1 MTASLARSPLTSL
14 AVTCDE
20 GRESR
25 SALPSLFGNAIG
37 IDFRWGVRMKR
48 SITQVL
54 LRALVWLVYAAL
66 AVGIIL
72 GVVGLVRLNGPVYFF
87 QAIVDGLK
95 VGFVYALIA
104 LGYTLVYGIVRLINF
119 AHGDVFM
126 VGAFASFYA
135 ITQYDWGFI
144 PAIVLAMVVCTLL
157 NVVIERVAYKPL
169 RNAPRIAALI
179 TAIGVSF
186 FLEYFTALNFVFGA
200 DFLTYKRP
208 FEVVVWKVGGVLITN
223 ITVIII
229 GLTLFLLL
237 ALQYI
242 IHRTKMGKA
251 MRATASD
258 KPAARLMGVN
268 VDGIISFTF
277 ALGAALAGAGGVL
290 YAIAFP
296 QIWTFMG
303 IMPGLK
309 AFVAAVLGGI
319 GSVPG
324 AFVGSLLMGQIDVLV
339 VSFVPM
345 GSRLRDLFAFLVLII
360 VFLVK
365 PTGIFGEPQIEKV

>member
-1 MTASLARSPLTSL
+1 MGKSLYRLPL
-14 AVTCDE
+14 
-20 GRESR
+20 RI
-25 SALPSLFGNAIG
+25 F
-37 IDFRWGVRMKR
+37 
-48 SITQVL
+48 
-54 LRALVWLVYAAL
+54 VWLVYG
-66 AVGIIL
+66 AVA
-72 GVVGLVRLNGPVYFF
+72 VGLVLGLAYLLRLNGPVYFV
-87 QAIVDGLK
+87 QAIIDGLRL
-95 VGFVYALIA
+95 GFVYALIA

-126 VGAFASFYA
+126 VGSFASFYA
-135 ITQYDWGFI
+135 ITQYGWGFI
-144 PAIVLAMVVCTLL
+144 PAVLFSMAVCMLL

-169 RNAPRIAALI
+169 REAPRIAALI

-186 FLEYFTALNFVFGA
+186 FLEYFTALQWVFGP
-200 DFLTYKRP
+200 DFITYKRP
-208 FEVVVWKVGGVLITN
+208 FKVVVWKVGGVLITN

-229 GLTLFLLL
+229 ALTVLLL
-237 ALQYI
+237 VALQYI
-242 IHRTKMGKA
+242 IKSTRMGKA

-258 KPAARLMGVN
+258 KDTARLMGIN
-268 VDGIISFTF
+268 VDAIISLTF

-303 IMPGLK
+303 VMPGLK
-309 AFVAAVLGGI
+309 AFIAAVLGGI

-324 AFVGSLLMGQIDVLV
+324 AFVGSLLMGQIENLV

-345 GSRLRDLFAFLVLII
+345 GSRLKDLFAFFVLII

-365 PTGIFGEPQIEKV
+365 PTGIFGEPEVEKV